1 MRRSDREITD
11 LDEIEAILRAG
22 KVCHLG
28 MVDAEGLPYVL
39 PLNYGVE
46 REGERFTLYF
56 HSADEGRK
64 LEVLAQNPQVCAVV
78 SQHGEIIGQGL
89 EACRYGISFE
99 SVMGF
104 GQVELLQDEAAK
116 THVMQVLMD
125 HLAGE
130 KDWQFLPEN
139 VKRTAVFRLQVE
151 RISAKRRATPSKPA

>member
-56 HSADEGRK
+56 HSADQGRK
-64 LEVLAQNPQVCAVV
+64 LDVLAQNPQVCAVV
-78 SQHGEIIGQGL
+78 SQHGEISGGEGT
-89 EACRYGISFE
+89 EACGYGMPFA
-99 SVMGF
+99 SVLAWGCA
-104 GQVELLQDEAAK
+104 ETLQDADEKQHAL
-116 THVMQVLMD
+116 QVLMR
-125 HLAGE
+125 HLVDDR
-130 KDWQFLPEN
+130 DWTFSAASFA
-139 VKRTAVFRLQVE
+139 RTTVIRVRLQ
-151 RISAKRRATPSKPA
+151 RISAKRKSMA